1 MGATLLTNPRLRF
14 LPTLGTRQ
22 KLRHVLIVNRR
33 LSQRVRVDG
42 PPYRSPI
49 PAIVANRHIDAMID
63 KELCRVIVPSD
74 GTLMQNAGRFMRA
87 PVGIDVG
94 PAFHQEAG
102 NL

>member
-33 LSQRVRVDG
+33 LAQRVRVDG

-63 KELCRVIVPSD
+63 EELCRFIVPSD
-74 GTLMQNAGRFMRA
+74 GTFMQNAGGLVRA
-87 PVGIDVG
+87 PVSIDVG
-94 PAFHQEAG
+94 SA
-102 NL
+102 LY